1 MEDGNKRFKVTYKVD
16 PTAENGI
23 YSNSATIFHNETEFL
38 FDFGFSLPG
47 NQPVVKINSRIIT
60 SPQNA
65 LRFLRALSENIQRY
79 EEKFGVIQDN
89 RHPQNFGDHPTDQT
103 VN

>member
-1 MEDGNKRFKVTYKVD
+1 MSHQPDQIKITYHID
-16 PTAENGI
+16 PAAERGI

-47 NQPVVKINSRIIT
+47 PTPTVKVYSRIIT
-60 SPQNA
+60 SPQHAQRLLNA
-65 LRFLRALSENIQRY
+65 LAENLRKY
-79 EEKFGVIQDN
+79 EEKFGMIKELGSK
-89 RHPQNFGDHPTDQT
+89 HQNPDT

>member
-1 MEDGNKRFKVTYKVD
+1 MNEKKTNFKISYKVD
-16 PTAENGI
+16 PSAENGT

-60 SPQNA
+60 SPQSA
-65 LRFLRALSENIQRY
+65 YRFLKALNENIKRY
-79 EEKFGVIQDN
+79 EDKFGPIQDS
-89 RHPQNFGDHPTDQT
+89 RSPQNFGEHPTDQII
-103 VN
+103 N

>member
-1 MEDGNKRFKVTYKVD
+1 MSHQPEQIKVTYHID
-16 PTAENGI
+16 PAAERGI

-47 NQPVVKINSRIIT
+47 PTPTVKVFSRIIT
-60 SPQNA
+60 SPQHAQRLLQA
-65 LRFLRALSENIQRY
+65 LAENIRKY
-79 EEKFGVIQDN
+79 EEKFGMIKELGSRSSTN
-89 RHPQNFGDHPTDQT
+89 EI